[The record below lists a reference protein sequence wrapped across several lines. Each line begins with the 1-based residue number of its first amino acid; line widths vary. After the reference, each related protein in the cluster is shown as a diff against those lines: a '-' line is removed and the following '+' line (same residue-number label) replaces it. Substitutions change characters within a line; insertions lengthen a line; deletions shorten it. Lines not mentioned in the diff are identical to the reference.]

1 MVPSSWSL
9 ADASLTRPRTEPSTE
24 SEPPSLTTARHS
36 TETPTSHETAT
47 SDPASSGESADAE
60 STTPTAPCGH
70 SDTTRITTS
79 PVSTR
84 GAVRFPTARSK
95 RFRYQSNRSTLK
107 LGFLCSLSSASEASS
122 RASEDDASVNKLEG
136 ARPRLTSS

>member
-1 MVPSSWSL
+1 M
-9 ADASLTRPRTEPSTE
+9 
-24 SEPPSLTTARHS
+24 TTARHS
-36 TETPTSHETAT
+36 TETPTSHEMAT
-47 SDPASSGESADAE
+47 DPASSGDSADAE

-84 GAVRFPTARSK
+84 GAVRFPTALSN
-95 RFRYQSNRSTLK
+95 RFRYHSNRSTLNV
-107 LGFLCSLSSASEASS
+107 GFLSSPSSASEVSP
-122 RASEDDASVNKLEG
+122 RAPDDDASVNTLEG